1 MLDFIERNGRGLAF
15 VFLFTLVV
23 LIITFSGECTSDPCK
38 NTACPEHYIGVKEGS
53 ICKCLEL
60 KH

>member
-1 MLDFIERNGRGLAF
+1 MLDFIERNGAGLAF

-23 LIITFSGECTSDPCK
+23 LISAFASECTSDPCK
-38 NTACPEHYIGVKEGS
+38 NTSCPEHYVGFRDGS
-53 ICKCLEL
+53 VCKCLEL